1 VSEADLARAAQRIA
15 ETADIAEQGML
26 YEEDAYYFRGRDT
39 FVLPVYRVILSDEG
53 STRYYLDP
61 TTGTLLQRVDT
72 NSRWHRWLFGG
83 LHRVDFMPWMRARP
97 VWDIIVLIMML
108 GGFALTATGLYL
120 AVRRVCSDAVALFRL
135 AATRASAPQPAPS
148 KGDPIDV

>member
-1 VSEADLARAAQRIA
+1 
-15 ETADIAEQGML
+15 
-26 YEEDAYYFRGRDT
+26 
-39 FVLPVYRVILSDEG
+39 
-53 STRYYLDP
+53 
-61 TTGTLLQRVDT
+61 
-72 NSRWHRWLFGG
+72 
-83 LHRVDFMPWMRARP
+83 MPWMRARP